1 MWGFSFLI
9 LHPLRLFILFVFVFY
24 ILANSAAVSRGFQTQ
39 LSSDLLRGCP
49 SVTPA
54 NTHTQTRG
62 SKRRLQRQTGL
73 PGMQPTM
80 TVTEPSASTREEGW
94 PEERKENKLWKAT
107 FFPACRHYRGN
118 RGKGLTCSV
127 GVFLAATEDLWNNRK
142 PFTLCLVRTWLS
154 TYASM
159 LC

>member
-1 MWGFSFLI
+1 MRIPFSHFASFTFIYLICFCI
-9 LHPLRLFILFVFVFY
+9 LHPCKQT
-24 ILANSAAVSRGFQTQ
+24 AVSRGFQTQ

-94 PEERKENKLWKAT
+94 PEERKEMK
-107 FFPACRHYRGN
+107 
-118 RGKGLTCSV
+118 
-127 GVFLAATEDLWNNRK
+127 E
-142 PFTLCLVRTWLS
+142 
-154 TYASM
+154 
-159 LC
+159 